1 MSNTI
6 AMELPNGLTIRG
18 NSIMA
23 KVSVTVGDGSDK
35 EEKRKAKSFKFVD
48 EKVGPKDLNIV
59 EAREKAMAWK
69 REVTEALTLGKE
81 LLPETQKVFTLQEA
95 SNYTYDK
102 KWSGNKNP
110 DTALINVGLLTKF
123 FGPKIPINEIDGLKV
138 NAFVSNRTNRDKVA
152 DGTINRQLTALNTML
167 KTCWEDG
174 YYDPDGKVPP
184 KMPFRKEF
192 QARERYITREEEA
205 LFINFCERKGYD
217 VMKDIFILA
226 LRTALR
232 REEMLSLLVRDV
244 FDDSSNQVA
253 HVTISAVNTKNSK
266 SRNITV
272 RGLAREILLKR
283 MRGKNMNEKIFEGIT
298 PGQLRHWWDVVRG
311 KMGLGNDPQ
320 FVLHICRHTC
330 LSRLSESGMQPRAIQ
345 QWAGH
350 QHLTTTQ
357 RYLHPSRL
365 ALEEGSGFMEQ
376 YDKPNGSDEPSGVP
390 AVAVAET
397 QDQRLKLVK

>member
-1 MSNTI
+1 MNTI
-6 AMELPNGLTIRG
+6 QMELPKGLTLRG
-18 NSIMA
+18 NSILA
-23 KVSVTVGDGSDK
+23 KVSVTVGENDSK
-35 EEKRKAKSFKFVD
+35 EEKRSAKSFKFVD
-48 EKVGPKDLNIV
+48 EKVNPKDLNIV
-59 EAREKAMAWK
+59 EAREKALAWK
-69 REVTEALTLGKE
+69 REVTEAFTLGKE
-81 LLPETQKVFTLQEA
+81 IMPTQQKVFTLQEA

-110 DTALINVGLLTKF
+110 DTALVNVGLLTRF
-123 FGPKIPINEIDGLKV
+123 FGPKIKINEIDGLKI

-152 DGTINRQLTALNTML
+152 DGTVNRQLTALSTML

-192 QARERYITREEEA
+192 QARERYITQEEEA
-205 LFINFCERKGYD
+205 LFINYCERKGYD

-244 FDDSSNQVA
+244 FDDGKVA
-253 HVTISAVNTKNSK
+253 HVTASAVVTKNSK

-272 RGLAREILLKR
+272 RGQARDILLR
-283 MRGKNMNEKIFEGIT
+283 NMRGKDMNEHVLGDVTI
-298 PGQLRHWWDVVRG
+298 GQMRHWWDTIRG
-311 KMGLGNDPQ
+311 MMGLGNDKQ
-320 FVLHICRHTC
+320 FVFHITRHTC
-330 LSRLSESGMQPRAIQ
+330 LSRLSSSGMQPRAIQ

-365 ALEEGSGFMEQ
+365 ELEQGSNFMAE
-376 YDKPNGSDEPSGVP
+376 YDTKKPNGPPTGSDGAP
-390 AVAVAET
+390 AVAVAKS
-397 QDQRLKLVK
+397 QDQRLKLVR